1 MKKIHPPLVST
12 QGMWEAKRAMPSPAS
27 QRVADYVRTGM
38 ATIYKNDK
46 ATENEVADLA
56 DLTQDQTHGST
67 RL

>member
-12 QGMWEAKRAMPSPAS
+12 QSMWEAKRAMPSPAS

-46 ATENEVADLA
+46 ATENEVADLPE
-56 DLTQDQTHGST
+56 LTQDQTHGRT